1 MQKLMERINEKLNEL
16 ETTTEKIVC
25 IETITMTLNELGVN
39 DKEINHFIREKW
51 QELTTDNS

>member
-16 ETTTEKIVC
+16 ETTTEKITC
-25 IETITMTLNELGVN
+25 IETITMVLNELGVN
-39 DKEINHFIREKW
+39 DEELDHFIREKW